1 LTIAMTESAR
11 ERHIERFFEADL
23 RFHEALWRMSGN
35 SFLPR
40 LLAQTL
46 APLLAFLFIRNLRRH
61 REIEM
66 TASAEAHV
74 EIARA
79 IRSRDKEAARRV
91 IQQKLQVFADEHLDW
106 YDNEG

>member
-1 LTIAMTESAR
+1 
-11 ERHIERFFEADL
+11 
-23 RFHEALWRMSGN
+23 
-35 SFLPR
+35 
-40 LLAQTL
+40 
-46 APLLAFLFIRNLRRH
+46 
-61 REIEM
+61 M